1 MPGQPSA
8 HLPRSLHEG
17 GRFLMTADG
26 KPFFWLADTGWELFH
41 RLDRDEACRYLANWS
56 QKGFTV
62 IQAVILAEFDGL
74 RTPNAYGAVPFF
86 RR

>member
-8 HLPRSLHEG
+8 HLPRVQLHEG

-41 RLDRDEACRYLANWS
+41 STRLTRRAAIW
-56 QKGFTV
+56 
-62 IQAVILAEFDGL
+62 
-74 RTPNAYGAVPFF
+74 RTGAK
-86 RR
+86 RGSR